1 MSAAGWGCGQAP
13 WSLGAGLLRP
23 GHLLPGGGCPWR
35 EQGAV
40 PRKLP
45 TQMGQR
51 TGAGAGLGHSEGRR
65 AQGAERPLG
74 RFARG
79 ERAACAGSIRP
90 SPGRPLP
97 CAPRKGGSKP
107 QMPSTS
113 VPGIFSLLFS
123 GRILRASTVAT
134 RARNT
139 GCSSP
144 TGALLRAVVRK
155 GGGEGGAGFP
165 QGICEP
171 IPRMPQP
178 IRVAVNTLPWG
189 VRWETSSQA
198 PPRCT
203 HGP

>member
-13 WSLGAGLLRP
+13 WSLGVGLLRP

-51 TGAGAGLGHSEGRR
+51 AGAGASLGHSEGRR
-65 AQGAERPLG
+65 AQGAEAAG

-79 ERAACAGSIRP
+79 VRAACAGSIRP
-90 SPGRPLP
+90 SPRRPLP

-107 QMPSTS
+107 KMPSTS
-113 VPGIFSLLFS
+113 IPGIFSLLFS

-134 RARNT
+134 RARNA

-155 GGGEGGAGFP
+155 GGGEGGAGFRRESASLSHACP
-165 QGICEP
+165 SP
-171 IPRMPQP
+171 SK
-178 IRVAVNTLPWG
+178 LL
-189 VRWETSSQA
+189 
-198 PPRCT
+198 
-203 HGP
+203 